1 MLYLLKFLQWL
12 KHGCMVVLLHKIVT
26 NDVKTIIVIIV
37 VITVKVIMVAT

>member
-1 MLYLLKFLQWL
+1 
-12 KHGCMVVLLHKIVT
+12 MVVLLHKIVT